1 MLEELL
7 KDTEF
12 LELCDW
18 IVDRLVVV
26 IIDSIKGKRNALVT
40 LLRRESKL

>member
-26 IIDSIKGKRNALVT
+26 ILIV
-40 LLRRESKL
+40 